1 MDGLQFKVASERR
14 TDASCRMYVCK
25 PSTVLGVVVSSLL
38 PPFQNSM
45 HRSLCIDLLQKRIYL
60 ENKLAPCQFL
70 RLGLVHVESR
80 RLWYTHAPENH
91 QFHDLEWVL
100 KEVP

>member
-1 MDGLQFKVASERR
+1 MHSIEYVPEKTPNSSEQQH
-14 TDASCRMYVCK
+14 T
-25 PSTVLGVVVSSLL
+25 LLL
-38 PPFQNSM
+38 PG
-45 HRSLCIDLLQKRIYL
+45 IYL

-100 KEVP
+100 KEVVIVLELAECSPFGH

>member
-1 MDGLQFKVASERR
+1 MIA
-14 TDASCRMYVCK
+14 
-25 PSTVLGVVVSSLL
+25 LGIVFLVV
-38 PPFQNSM
+38 
-45 HRSLCIDLLQKRIYL
+45 YL
-60 ENKLAPCQFL
+60 ENKLAQCQFL

-100 KEVP
+100 KEVVIVLELAEYSPFGH